1 MPEKPPHYEEDNQWI
16 AEQIFHHRKKMGLTQ
31 TDLATEIG
39 DPRYQKY
46 ISDYENGVDHMPIS
60 ILFALMEALHASP
73 IVMLPPRLYGD
84 ERAVFEKFL
93 LLTPEHREAV
103 KFMIDTML
111 KAEGKD

>member
-1 MPEKPPHYEEDNQWI
+1 MPEKPPHHEEDNQWI
-16 AEQIFHHRKKMGLTQ
+16 AEQILQHRKKMGMTQ

-84 ERAVFEKFL
+84 ERAVSEKFL